1 MQLYFGDALYAVSLS
16 VHPRQPTIIVFAN
29 LSLFDGCIVLL
40 YLGTVLAIGAY
51 HSRGNRDVKEFISAN
66 RSMPW
71 LAVLGSIVAT
81 EVSAATF
88 LATPGVGYGENMN
101 YLQFGIGSLLA
112 RLLIAFVFVGAFY
125 AVNSLTIYD
134 YLSKRFGAG
143 TRYTATVF
151 FIVTRLLASAV
162 RLMIAVTGISLILGA
177 PFWICLSVFTLVA
190 IIYSGS
196 GGIKGI
202 IWTDVL
208 QAIIFIS
215 CGLVLVG
222 YIAHV
227 VGWSTILEIGAEHG
241 RFEIFRFDPEGA
253 STWAWLNDSKFFWV
267 AVMFGFLS
275 TAAAFGTDQ
284 DMTQRI
290 LTSRDVKAARRSVIL
305 SGFISIPIAGLFL
318 FVGVALF
325 AYFQVHG
332 EAALPGTVLADGSQ
346 MVIADKV
353 FPHFI
358 ASELPGGLR
367 GLLLVG
373 VLAAAMSSLDS
384 TMGALSSSSL
394 VDLYRPLLKKDL
406 DEKQGLIVSRILVS
420 GFGLILALIAYAL
433 KDAEGFLWLTFQ
445 IASVTYGALLG
456 VFLLGTT
463 TKRGA
468 DHGNWIAM
476 ISAAAICVTLL
487 TLIKLE
493 YIQLGWSWL
502 ILIGTLWT
510 FGIGA
515 LWNEKAPDQE
525 AKGL

>member
-1 MQLYFGDALYAVSLS
+1 MLADLS
-16 VHPRQPTIIVFAN
+16 I
-29 LSLFDGCIVLL
+29 FDGLIVLL
-40 YLGTVLAIGAY
+40 YLGIVLAIGLY
-51 HSRGNRDVKEFISAN
+51 HSRRNRDIREFISAN
-66 RSMPW
+66 RNMPW
-71 LAVLGSIVAT
+71 PAVLGSIIAT

-88 LATPGVGYGENMN
+88 LATPGVGFSENMN

-112 RLLIAFVFVGAFY
+112 RVMIAFVFVGAFY
-125 AVNSLTIYD
+125 ALNSLTIYE
-134 YLSKRFGAG
+134 YLAKRFGGG
-143 TRYTATVF
+143 TRYTATAF

-162 RLMIAVTGISLILGA
+162 RLMIAVTGISLILNA

-202 IWTDVL
+202 MWTDVL
-208 QAIIFIS
+208 QATIFIS
-215 CGLVLVG
+215 CGIILVLYVG
-222 YIAHV
+222 QSI
-227 VGWSTILEIGAEHG
+227 GWSTIMEIGADHG
-241 RFEIFRFDPEGA
+241 RFEILRVSPDESGN
-253 STWAWLNDSKFFWV
+253 WAWLNDSKLIWV
-267 AVMFGFLS
+267 AIMFGFLS
-275 TAAAFGTDQ
+275 TAASFGTDQ

-305 SGFISIPIAGLFL
+305 SGFISLPIAALFL
-318 FVGVALF
+318 FVGISLF
-325 AYFQVHG
+325 AFYQIH
-332 EAALPGTVLADGSQ
+332 ADPTLPANVLADGSRQ
-346 MVIADKV
+346 IISDKV

-358 ASELPGGLR
+358 ASELPSGLR

-384 TMGALSSSSL
+384 TMGALSSSAL
-394 VDLYRPLLKKDL
+394 VDIYRPLLKKDL
-406 DEKQGLIVSRILVS
+406 SEKEGVLISRVLVS
-420 GFGLILALIAYAL
+420 CFGLILALIAYAL

-463 TKRGA
+463 TRRGS
-468 DHGNWIAM
+468 DRGNWLAM
-476 ISAAAICVTLL
+476 LSAATICVTLL

-502 ILIGTLWT
+502 ILIGTAWT

-515 LWNEKAPDQE
+515 LWRGQKKGPEGPPD
-525 AKGL
+525 KSFYRN

>member
-1 MQLYFGDALYAVSLS
+1 MFADLS
-16 VHPRQPTIIVFAN
+16 FLDGFII
-29 LSLFDGCIVLL
+29 LL
-40 YLGTVLAIGAY
+40 YLGIVLAIGYY
-51 HSRGNRDVKEFISAN
+51 HSRGRADVKGFISAN

-71 LAVLGSIVAT
+71 PAVLGSIVAT

-88 LATPGVGYGENMN
+88 LATPGVGFSENMN

-134 YLSKRFGAG
+134 YLSKRFGGG
-143 TRYTATVF
+143 TRYTATAF

-162 RLMIAVTGISLILGA
+162 RLMIAVTGISLILNT

-208 QAIIFIS
+208 QAIIFIT
-215 CGLVLVG
+215 CGIVLVG
-222 YIAHV
+222 YVGYSI
-227 VGWSTILEIGAEHG
+227 GWSSIFEIGAEHG
-241 RFEIFRFDPEGA
+241 RFEIFRVSLEG
-253 STWAWLNDSKFFWV
+253 SEPMDWLNDSKFLWV
-267 AVMFGFLS
+267 AIIFGFLS

-290 LTSRDVKAARRSVIL
+290 LTCRDVKAARRSVLL

-318 FVGVALF
+318 FVGIALF
-325 AYFQVHG
+325 AFYQVNG
-332 EAALPGTVLADGSQ
+332 DTTLPIKLLADGSTQ
-346 MVIADKV
+346 VVADKV

-358 ASELPGGLR
+358 ASELPSGLR

-384 TMGALSSSSL
+384 TMGALSSSAL
-394 VDLYRPLLKKDL
+394 VDLYRPILKKDL
-406 DEKQGLIVSRILVS
+406 SDKDGLIISRVLVS
-420 GFGLILALIAYAL
+420 CFGVILALIAYAL

-456 VFLLGTT
+456 VFLLGIV

-502 ILIGTLWT
+502 ILIGTAWT

-515 LWNEKAPDQE
+515 LWHEKAPSTE
-525 AKGL
+525 ASGL

>member
-1 MQLYFGDALYAVSLS
+1 M
-16 VHPRQPTIIVFAN
+16 FAN

-40 YLGTVLAIGAY
+40 YLAIVLAIGFY
-51 HSRGNRDVKEFISAN
+51 HSRGNSNVQGFINAN

-71 LAVLGSIVAT
+71 PAVLGSIVAT

-88 LATPGVGYGENMN
+88 LATPGVGFGENMN

-125 AVNSLTIYD
+125 ALNSLTIYD
-134 YLSKRFGAG
+134 YLSKRFGGG
-143 TRYTATVF
+143 TRYTATAF

-162 RLMIAVTGISLILGA
+162 RLMIAVTGISLILNA

-208 QAIIFIS
+208 QAVIFIS
-215 CGLVLVG
+215 CGIVLVG
-222 YIAHV
+222 YVGYSI
-227 VGWSTILEIGAEHG
+227 GWSAIMEIGAEHG
-241 RFEIFRFDPEGA
+241 RFEVFRFEPESVG
-253 STWAWLNDSKFFWV
+253 TWGWLNESKFFWI

-290 LTSRDVKAARRSVIL
+290 LTCQDVKAARRSVIL
-305 SGFISIPIAGLFL
+305 SGFISIPIAALFL
-318 FVGVALF
+318 FVGIALF
-325 AYFQVHG
+325 AYYQVHG
-332 EAALPGTVLADGSQ
+332 DATLPANLLADGSRE
-346 MVIADKV
+346 VIADKV

-358 ASELPGGLR
+358 ASELPSGLR

-373 VLAAAMSSLDS
+373 V
-384 TMGALSSSSL
+384 
-394 VDLYRPLLKKDL
+394 
-406 DEKQGLIVSRILVS
+406 
-420 GFGLILALIAYAL
+420 
-433 KDAEGFLWLTFQ
+433 
-445 IASVTYGALLG
+445 
-456 VFLLGTT
+456 FLLGIV
-463 TKRGA
+463 TKRGS

-476 ISAAAICVTLL
+476 ITAALICVTLL

-493 YIQLGWSWL
+493 YLQLGWSWL
-502 ILIGTLWT
+502 ILIGTVWT
-510 FGIGA
+510 FGFGA
-515 LWNEKAPDQE
+515 LKKWCPEFNITEELGKEYLQTGSTNS
-525 AKGL
+525 GLFFFAAFLITTALAAAGLGLFVAGLSFHVAALFLFAALAVVATAGFTLFSARRTLFVAGLAVLGARRLHVAFFVAAAFAAA